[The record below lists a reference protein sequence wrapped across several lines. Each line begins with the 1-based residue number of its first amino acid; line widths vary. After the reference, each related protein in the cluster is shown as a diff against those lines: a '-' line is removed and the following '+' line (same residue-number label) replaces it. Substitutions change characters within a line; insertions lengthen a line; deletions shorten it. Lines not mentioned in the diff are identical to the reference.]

1 MIKKNKLKDI
11 KYQYELIQNKFIGA
25 QAGLEKHI
33 EELKRIIKEKEHD
46 IELKNK
52 DIENVKL
59 NCKLDL
65 KEKDLFIKNLELEI
79 MMLKNKLL
87 LNNIKID

>member
-33 EELKRIIKEKEHD
+33 EELKRIIKEKEND
-46 IELKNK
+46 LLLKDK
-52 DIENVKL
+52 DIEIIKYQYENKFKDKDIIIKDKDIEIMKL
-59 NCKLDL
+59 
-65 KEKDLFIKNLELEI
+65 KNL
-79 MMLKNKLL
+79 LL
-87 LNNIKID
+87 QNNIKI